1 MTVQGARAALSPA
14 IGSWIAQ
21 WRGYGTAFIAL
32 GLLTVGAIVVWLTF
46 AGLSRPF
53 WSVLTWCHSEA
64 HRRVSQEVSRHGGRV
79 LYRAA
84 EADLVIM

>member
-1 MTVQGARAALSPA
+1 LAGFDDTEDGGRQLTAKRRILDLGAAMTVLGARAALSPA

-53 WSVLTWCHSEA
+53 GA
-64 HRRVSQEVSRHGGRV
+64 
-79 LYRAA
+79 Y
-84 EADLVIM
+84 